1 MSVPDA
7 EPARSNPALQR
18 LERVGLVATRAL
30 SVAGL
35 VGLMVLAVLTLV
47 DGLAR
52 WLANQPL
59 DGVRDVG
66 AVAIALAVTCCI
78 PVGLMERGN
87 ITIRFIESF
96 AGPAVSRVFDAFA
109 ALAVAA
115 VVVAMAWQFT
125 LFAGKMAR
133 ANETTWVLKIPT
145 APFWYG
151 VSAILW
157 LAVVVQCIVLVL
169 EVGRCL
175 GRFEHSHRAA

>member
-1 MSVPDA
+1 MSAPDVR
-7 EPARSNPALQR
+7 PRHSGVLQR
-18 LERVGLVATRAL
+18 LEHTGLVVTRAL

-35 VGLMVLAVLTLV
+35 IGLMVLAVLTLI

-52 WLANQPL
+52 WLLNQPI

-66 AVAIALAVTCCI
+66 AVAIALAVSCCI

-96 AGPAVSRVFDAFA
+96 SRRVGKMFDAFA

-115 VVVAMAWQFT
+115 VVVALAWQFT

-133 ANETTWVLKIPT
+133 AGETTWVLKIPT

-151 VSAILW
+151 VAAILW
-157 LAVVVQCIVLVL
+157 LAVVVQLIVLAL
-169 EVGRCL
+169 EIGRCL
-175 GRFEHSHRAA
+175 GRFEHSDRAPA